1 MEAVPGGPGRR
12 RAGTGRGGLDD
23 SAGAAVGATAAGP
36 AAAATTRT
44 TATTTTTTLFHRRH
58 LAPGCVDGGHRWSLQ
73 APAFAFQAQRR
84 GRVDLRALNRLDVER
99 IEAAADVDA
108 LQVCVC

>member
-1 MEAVPGGPGRR
+1 MEAVPGGPDRR

-23 SAGAAVGATAAGP
+23 SAGAAAGATAAGP

-44 TATTTTTTLFHRRH
+44 TTRTTTTLFHRRH
-58 LAPGCVDGGHRWSLQ
+58 LSPGCVDGGHRWSLS

-108 LQVCVC
+108 LQV